1 VIRRPLLAAWARCW
15 LAAAALLWLPAAL
28 ADDFSISGG
37 GTRLVDGAYLAN
49 AQIEYRFSEDVLEAL
64 DNGVPLWL
72 ELHVQVRREGA
83 WVWEADIVD
92 LRLRSQIR
100 YSPLSSTYQVVNV
113 QNGARESF
121 ATRAAALKALG
132 EVKDLLVVRADQ
144 LKGAEKYVVEM
155 RAVLDIEALPLPLRP
170 LAYLSP
176 AWNLSSEW
184 STWPLRP

>member
-1 VIRRPLLAAWARCW
+1 VTSRPLLGGWGRWW
-15 LAAAALLWLPAAL
+15 LAAAALLFLRAAA
-28 ADDFSISGG
+28 ADDFAITGG
-37 GTRLVDGAYLAN
+37 KTRLVDGSYLID
-49 AQIEYRFSEDVLEAL
+49 AQVEYRFTDEVLEAL
-64 DNGVPLWL
+64 DNGVPLWV

-83 WVWEADIVD
+83 WVWEADLVD

-100 YSPLSSTYQVVNV
+100 YSPLSATYQVINM
-113 QNGARESF
+113 QNGVRESF

-132 EVKDLLVVRADQ
+132 EVKGLSVVRADQ
-144 LKGAEKYVVEM
+144 LKGTEKYVVEM

-184 STWPLRP
+184 SAWPLRP